1 MVTLYHSLKY
11 YGVNLHSLIQNTRTS
26 LPDLSVVRARPKAK
40 SPQMSAY
47 LKFGTRFVDLQRL
60 KAMADGYYLCIQAPT
75 NDPPQ
80 REDQDYILHVKFHAA
95 GTGKEH
101 YTVDYEELECSLLSV
116 FMKERLGHDYH
127 QMLIKLTFNITP
139 PQEKNAFCKKVLE
152 RGIFFRQGLY
162 LFLGHSETQLK
173 KKSCYLMRA
182 SHQEIHQH
190 LAQFG
195 DFLAERDVRKRA
207 RKIGML
213 FSPLNK
219 PLPLDSTQYK
229 IEPEVQRGFFG
240 SHSFTDV
247 FGFMS
252 PEFSNEVQEYLESAY
267 PPSVVHV
274 RFRGVEGTLVL
285 KEDLTDVKVQF
296 HSSMQKFATPEE
308 NTPESLKFI
317 DVVDYSRPYENGYLD
332 RRMIMLLAHDGVPT
346 ENLMELQ
353 SRYYE
358 MLEGMCRETAEL
370 FLLVK
375 GEFGLLRDIRDK
387 GISDQIKKQLK
398 FFRNQE
404 LEKMKKADGCTRI
417 LVPNSRV
424 VFAISDPYNKLKH
437 GECYFNPTLPDDD
450 AKHFPGADPKFV
462 VIRKPCY
469 HPGDVQVLRLT
480 DDKQGYEKLRDCLVL
495 PTKGPRPYAFELA
508 GGTLDGNKFFVSWSK
523 NLLPK
528 QVEKPCNYPLKEAPG
543 TLKSL
548 TYKASTLTSSS
559 RDNPQQRNEGGRKEM
574 REYFASFTDDLT
586 ERIDQA
592 YMEYAAIVGPSSTEC
607 RKLSKIFY
615 QAVNLTADRAVLVK
629 ELSKLDE
636 KEPNGLATSDDLS
649 LSAVSDENSTI
660 SSGEPIRQRARRL
673 FMRQPRSLCNPG
685 NHLREKIE
693 ARAKGFVERAQREF
707 RKSFA

>member
-1 MVTLYHSLKY
+1 
-11 YGVNLHSLIQNTRTS
+11 
-26 LPDLSVVRARPKAK
+26 
-40 SPQMSAY
+40 
-47 LKFGTRFVDLQRL
+47 
-60 KAMADGYYLCIQAPT
+60 MADGYYLCIQAPT

-80 REDQDYILHVKFHAA
+80 KEDRDYILHVQFQAA

-101 YTVDYEELECSLLSV
+101 YEVDYEELERSLLTE
-116 FMKERLGHDYH
+116 FTKERFGHDYH

-139 PQEKNAFCKKVLE
+139 PQEKNAFCERVLE

-182 SHQEIHQH
+182 SHQEIHQL
-190 LAQFG
+190 LAKFG

-213 FSPLNK
+213 FSSLNK
-219 PLPLDSTQYK
+219 PIPLDSTQYK

-252 PEFSNEVQEYLESAY
+252 SEFSNEVQEYLKTAY
-267 PPSVVHV
+267 PPNLVHA

-296 HSSMQKFATPEE
+296 HLSMQKFATPEE
-308 NTPESLKFI
+308 NMPESLKFI
-317 DVVDYSRPYENGYLD
+317 DVVDYSRPYDNGYLD
-332 RRMIMLLAHDGVPT
+332 RRMIMLLADGGVPA

-358 MLEGMCRETAEL
+358 MIEGMCRETAEL

-375 GEFGLLRDIRDK
+375 GEFELLRDIRDK
-387 GISDQIKKQLK
+387 GISDGQIKKQLK

-404 LEKMKKADGCTRI
+404 LEEMKKAAGCTNI

-424 VFAISDPYNKLKH
+424 VFAIFDPYDKLKR
-437 GECYFNPTLPDDD
+437 GECYFNPTLPEDD
-450 AKHFPGADPKFV
+450 AKHFPGADQKFV

-469 HPGDVQVLRLT
+469 HPGDVQVLNLT
-480 DDKQGYEKLRDCLVL
+480 NDKQGYEKLRDCLVL
-495 PTKGPRPYAFELA
+495 PIKGPRPYAFELA

-528 QVEKPCNYPLKEAPG
+528 QVEKPCNYPLKEGPG
-543 TLKSL
+543 IRNSL
-548 TYKASTLTSSS
+548 ASKVPKLPRLS
-559 RDNPQQRNEGGRKEM
+559 RDSPRQRSEGYRQEM
-574 REYFASFTDDLT
+574 RQYFASFTDDLT

-592 YMEYAAIVGPSSTEC
+592 YMEYAAIVGPSSTES
-607 RKLSKIFY
+607 RKLSKMFY
-615 QAVNLTADRAVLVK
+615 QAVNLTADRAVLEK
-629 ELSKLDE
+629 KLLKLDE
-636 KEPNGLATSDDLS
+636 KEPTGLATSDDSS
-649 LSAVSDENSTI
+649 LSTVSDEKSTT
-660 SSGEPIRQRARRL
+660 SSGEPIRQRALRL
-673 FMRQPRSLCNPG
+673 FMRQPRSQGNPG

-693 ARAKGFVERAQREF
+693 ARAKEFVERMQREF
-707 RKSFA
+707 RKSVA